1 MHKYTNSVSWFT
13 RPRPRTRY
21 KQSATTGGAFL
32 PTGRGITAL
41 TVVLLFLSLFF
52 LNLGLAAAAPT
63 VIATVQV
70 GTAPFGVDVN
80 STTNRVYVA
89 NRDSNSVSVID
100 ATTNTVIGSPITVGT
115 APHAVAVNSATNR
128 IYVANTNSG
137 TVTVIDGA
145 TNTVIGSP
153 IAVGLAPY
161 GIAVNPT
168 TNRIYVANQT
178 SGTVTVIDG
187 ATNATTGSPIAV
199 GLSPY
204 GIAVNPVTNR
214 IYVTST
220 FSNNVRVID
229 GSTNTVIGSPI
240 AVGSLPYGIAV
251 NPATNRIYVANYTN
265 NTVNVIDGA
274 TNAVIGSPLT
284 VGTDPYGIAVN
295 SNTNRIYVANR
306 QSNNLTILDGA
317 TNTALSG
324 SPVTVGTAPR
334 GVALNPATGRVYVA
348 NETSNTLSVLEDGTV
363 SFGAVNFA
371 VTENAGPASITLTRT
386 GSSGAVSATLVIT
399 NGTATSAD
407 YTLPAPASLVVGWAN
422 GETGSKTFQLP
433 IVDDNVYEGNENLTL
448 GLTGL
453 TDNLSAT
460 APVTATLIIVD
471 NELPAT
477 TVALS
482 SSPNPSVFGQSVTL
496 TATVSVVAPGTGT
509 PSGTVTFTV
518 GSGASTVVLGTAALN
533 GSGVAVLNTASLPVD
548 TNEVRAQYGGSAGY
562 SPSLSTPLNH
572 VVNKAATS
580 LSLTSSPNPVVE
592 GNAVTFTATVSAVPP
607 GGGTP
612 DSGTVTFTDGATVLG
627 TAQVN
632 SSGVATFTTSSLAG
646 VGSRTITATYGGN
659 ANYEGSAGS
668 VTQQVDCNP
677 LRVTSL
683 TDGTGCGTFR
693 GAIAAAGAAT
703 GTGADKT
710 VVLAVASGSVISL
723 TSGITLPVGV
733 GLTTLPAL
741 SCGANGPEITI
752 AAANGVSTGDGLT
765 LTGNNNVYG
774 IWVRGFS
781 GRQIV
786 TSGLGNILS
795 CVRATKS

>member
-1 MHKYTNSVSWFT
+1 MHKYANSVFRFT
-13 RPRPRTRY
+13 STRTYNRR
-21 KQSATTGGAFL
+21 KPSATAVAF
-32 PTGRGITAL
+32 PTGITAFL
-41 TVVLLFLSLFF
+41 LVLLFLF
-52 LNLGLAAAAPT
+52 NLGLATAAPT

-80 STTNRVYVA
+80 PTTNRIYVA
-89 NRDSNSVSVID
+89 NRDSNTVSVID
-100 ATTNTVIGSPITVGT
+100 ATTNTVVGSPIAVGT
-115 APHAVAVNSATNR
+115 APHALVVNPATNR
-128 IYVANTNSG
+128 IYVANTNSN
-137 TVTVIDGA
+137 TVSVIDGS

-168 TNRIYVANQT
+168 TNRIYVTNQT

-274 TNAVIGSPLT
+274 TNAVVGSPIP
-284 VGTDPYGIAVN
+284 VGTDPYAVN
-295 SNTNRIYVANR
+295 PNNNRIYVANR
-306 QSNNLTILDGA
+306 QTNNLTILDGA
-317 TNTALSG
+317 TGTALSG

-334 GVALNPATGRVYVA
+334 GVALTPSTGRIYVA
-348 NETSNTLSVLEDGTV
+348 NETSNTVSVLEDGTV

-371 VTENAGPASITLTRT
+371 VSENAGSATITLTRT

-399 NGTATSAD
+399 NGTATGAD
-407 YTLPAPASLVVGWAN
+407 YTLPPSLVVGWGN

-433 IVDDNVYEGNENLTL
+433 IVDDNVYEGNESLTL

-453 TDNLSAT
+453 TGNLSVT
-460 APVTATLIIVD
+460 APATATLIIVD

-477 TVALS
+477 TVALT
-482 SSPNPSVFGQSVTL
+482 SSPNPSVYGQSVTF
-496 TATVSVVAPGTGT
+496 TATVGVVAPGTGT
-509 PSGTVTFTV
+509 PGGTVTFTV
-518 GSGASTVVLGTAALN
+518 GSGASTTVLGTAALN
-533 GSGVAVLNTASLPVD
+533 GSGVAVLNTASLPVG

-562 SPSLSTPLNH
+562 TPSQSAGLNQ

-580 LSLTSSPNPVVE
+580 LNLTSSPNPVIE

-612 DSGTVTFTDGATVLG
+612 DSGTVTFTDGVTVLG
-627 TAQVN
+627 TAQMSN
-632 SSGVATFTTSSLAG
+632 SGVATFTTSSLAAG
-646 VGSRTITATYGGN
+646 ADSRTITATYGGN
-659 ANYEGSAGS
+659 ANYNGSSGS
-668 VTQQVDCNP
+668 VSQQIDCNP

-683 TDGTGCGTFR
+683 AEGTGCGTLR
-693 GAIAAAGAAT
+693 GAIAAAGA
-703 GTGADKT
+703 GTDKT
-710 VVLAVASGSVISL
+710 VSIAVASGSVISL

-733 GLTTLPAL
+733 TLTTLPTTT
-741 SCGANGPEITI
+741 CGANGPGITI
-752 AAANGVSTGDGLT
+752 AANGVSTGDGLT
-765 LTGNNNVYG
+765 LTGNNTVYG

-786 TSGLGNILS
+786 NSGLGNILS